1 MNQLTS
7 LNAAARQFADTRLSP
22 KMATLLAHCIYSA
35 SMFQDQASFY
45 SALCARD
52 PRFDGRF
59 FVGVTST
66 GIYCRPVCKVR
77 IPKIENCRFYLLAA
91 QAEHA
96 NFRPCL
102 RCRPELAPG
111 HLALSARGDLA
122 HAAKQMIDSGRYTSQ
137 DNLASKLGITSRHL
151 RRIFQTEFGLAP
163 IAYEQSARLLLAKR
177 LLTDTSLPMTH
188 IAQASGFASVRR
200 FNDLFIA
207 RYRLTPSALRK
218 NVNADQFGDDAA
230 MRVVLKYRPPLDWSW
245 FLSFLSDRLI
255 DGVEQID
262 GQTYRRNIDCG
273 WISVTNAPNENALI
287 AVVSLQCSAQ
297 LRDLIARLRKVF
309 DCDCSP
315 DIVNASLGSLA
326 QSNPG
331 IRLPGAFDGFEIAVR
346 AILGQQISV
355 KAATT
360 VAGRFARRF
369 GLQVASP
376 FAGVDIRFPQPS
388 EVAGQPVEAIAQL
401 GIIRQRATAIIALA
415 RAIVAGE
422 INLNPDDGLA
432 RHAHRTVQD
441 LQALPGIG
449 PWTAQYIAMRSL
461 AQPDILLSTDLV
473 VLKALGTTVPQRALE
488 LTQQWSPW
496 RSYGVMH
503 LWNTMRTQ

>member
-1 MNQLTS
+1 MAIILT
-7 LNAAARQFADTRLSP
+7 
-22 KMATLLAHCIYSA
+22 KYIYSVF
-35 SMFQDQASFY
+35 MFHDQTSFY

-111 HLALSARGDLA
+111 HLALSARIDLA
-122 HAAKQMIDSGRYTSQ
+122 HAAKQMIDSGRYSSQ
-137 DNLASKLGITSRHL
+137 DDLASKLGITSRHL

-177 LLTDTSLPMTH
+177 LLTDTQLPMTH
-188 IAQASGFASVRR
+188 IAQASGFSSVRR
-200 FNDLFIA
+200 FNDLFVA

-218 NVNADQFGDDAA
+218 NVKADHWGDKAA
-230 MRVVLKYRPPLDWSW
+230 MRVVLKYRPPFDWSW

-262 GQTYRRNIDCG
+262 GQTYRRNVGCG
-273 WISVTNAPNENALI
+273 WISVSDCAAEHALI
-287 AVVSLQCSAQ
+287 AMVSLQCSAH
-297 LRDLIARLRKVF
+297 LRDLIPRLRKVF

-315 DIVNASLGSLA
+315 DIVNASLGSVA
-326 QSNPG
+326 QGKPG

-360 VAGRFARRF
+360 IAGRFARHF
-369 GLQVASP
+369 GSPVQSP
-376 FAGVDIRFPQPS
+376 FAGLDVRFPS
-388 EVAGQPVEAIAQL
+388 ASDIAGQPIEAIAQL
-401 GIIRQRATAIIALA
+401 GIIRQRAAAILALSQ
-415 RAIVAGE
+415 AIVSGQ
-422 INLNPDDGLA
+422 IDLNPDEGLA
-432 RHAHRTVQD
+432 HSAQKTLQD

-461 AQPDILLSTDLV
+461 AQPDISLSTDLV
-473 VLKALGTTVPQRALE
+473 VLKALGTTSPVRATE
-488 LTQQWSPW
+488 LTQSWSPW

-503 LWNTMRTQ
+503 LWNNMRVI

>member
-1 MNQLTS
+1 
-7 LNAAARQFADTRLSP
+7 
-22 KMATLLAHCIYSA
+22 
-35 SMFQDQASFY
+35 MFQDQTSFY

-77 IPKIENCRFYLLAA
+77 IPKIENCCFYLLAA

-111 HLALSARGDLA
+111 HFALTARCDLA
-122 HAAKQMIDSGRYTSQ
+122 YAAKQMIDSGRYTSQ
-137 DNLASKLGITSRHL
+137 VDLALKLGITSRHL
-151 RRIFQTEFGLAP
+151 RRIFQAEFGLAP

-177 LLTDTSLPMTH
+177 LLTDTALPMTH
-188 IAQASGFASVRR
+188 IAQASGFSSVRR
-200 FNDLFIA
+200 FNDLFVA
-207 RYRLTPSALRK
+207 RYRLTPSGLRK
-218 NVNADQFGDDAA
+218 NVKFDSLGDQAT
-230 MRVVLKYRPPLDWSW
+230 MRVVLKYRPPFDWAW

-262 GQTYRRNIDCG
+262 GPTYRRNIDCG
-273 WISVTNAPNENALI
+273 WITVSDSPSENALI
-287 AVVSLQCSAQ
+287 AMVSLQCSAH
-297 LRDLIARLRKVF
+297 LRDLIPRLRKVF

-315 DIVNASLGSLA
+315 NIVNASLGAIA
-326 QSNPG
+326 QANPG

-360 VAGRFARRF
+360 IAGRFARRF
-369 GLQVASP
+369 GVPVQSP
-376 FAGVDIRFPQPS
+376 FAGLNVRFPRPS
-388 EVAGQPVEAIAQL
+388 DVAQQAIESFAQL
-401 GIIRQRATAIIALA
+401 GIIRQRATAISTLA
-415 RAIVAGE
+415 QAIMAGK

-432 RHAHRTVQD
+432 QSAEQTVCV

-461 AQPDILLSTDLV
+461 AQPDIALSTDLV
-473 VLKALGTTVPQRALE
+473 VLKALGTTSPARAKE
-488 LTQQWSPW
+488 LTNAWSPW

-503 LWNTMRTQ
+503 LWNNMRVQ

>member
-1 MNQLTS
+1 MGLTA
-7 LNAAARQFADTRLSP
+7 LNAATGRLADTRLRP
-22 KMATLLAHCIYSA
+22 NMANAPDFCIYSV
-35 SMFQDQASFY
+35 SMFHDQTSFY

-77 IPKIENCRFYLLAA
+77 IPKIENCRFYILAA

-111 HLALSARGDLA
+111 HLALSARSDLA
-122 HAAKQMIDSGRYTSQ
+122 HAAKQMIDSGRYNSQ
-137 DNLASKLGITSRHL
+137 DDLALKLGITSRHL
-151 RRIFQTEFGLAP
+151 RRIFQTEFGLSP

-188 IAQASGFASVRR
+188 IAQSSGFASVRR
-200 FNDLFIA
+200 FNDLFVA

-218 NVNADQFGDDAA
+218 NVKDNPIGDQAA
-230 MRVVLKYRPPLDWSW
+230 MRVVLKYRPPFDWQW
-245 FLSFLSDRLI
+245 FLSFLRDRLI

-262 GQTYRRNIDCG
+262 DQTYRRNVDCG
-273 WISVTNAPNENALI
+273 WISVTDAPAEHALI
-287 AVVSLQCSAQ
+287 AMVSLQCSAQ
-297 LRDLIARLRKVF
+297 LRDLIPRLRKVF

-315 DIVNASLGSLA
+315 DIVNASLGDITKN
-326 QSNPG
+326 NPG

-360 VAGRFARRF
+360 IAARFARRF
-369 GLQVASP
+369 GAQAQSP
-376 FAGVDIRFPQPS
+376 FAGLDVRFPRPIDIAQQPI
-388 EVAGQPVEAIAQL
+388 ETIAQL
-401 GIIRQRATAIIALA
+401 GIIRQRAAAIIALA
-415 RAIVAGE
+415 QGIVAE
-422 INLNPDDGLA
+422 QINLNPDDGLT
-432 RHAHRTVQD
+432 RHAQKTVQD
-441 LQALPGIG
+441 LRALPGIG
-449 PWTAQYIAMRSL
+449 PWTAQYIAIRSL

-473 VLKALGTTVPQRALE
+473 VLKALGTPSPARAIE
-488 LTQQWSPW
+488 LTSAWSPW

-503 LWNTMRTQ
+503 LWNNMRAK